1 MKYFLKLAAIL
12 SLTLAFGAGSVL
24 AQDFEKG
31 LAAYNAGDY
40 ATALKEWRWMAEEG
54 NVGAQFNLGVMYEK
68 GEGVLEDN
76 IRVHMWYNI
85 ASANSHKKAGEL
97 RKEIAG
103 QMTSADISEAQKMA
117 RKCMGSNYQNCV
129 W

>member
-12 SLTLAFGAGSVL
+12 SLALAFGAGSVL

-54 NVGAQFNLGVMYEK
+54 NVGAQFNLGVMYHNGWGVIQDYAEAVK
-68 GEGVLEDN
+68 WYRLAADQENEQTKSSLKVLLFSMGE
-76 IRVHMWYNI
+76 
-85 ASANSHKKAGEL
+85 
-97 RKEIAG
+97 
-103 QMTSADISEAQKMA
+103 
-117 RKCMGSNYQNCV
+117 
-129 W
+129 